1 MKHVCPDCGYESTD
15 PGNCPSCETP
25 LLKREDEVGASAE
38 DTEKIDDDI
47 ELDKDDIEDEEGEE
61 W

>member
-1 MKHVCPDCGYESTD
+1 MEYVCPDCGYESTG

-25 LLKREDEVGASAE
+25 LLKREDDDTLGVGEIEGKIGNEE
-38 DTEKIDDDI
+38 DGEDGDD
-47 ELDKDDIEDEEGEE
+47 